1 MTKNFKLTAGLL
13 GLALTAAAA
22 QAGISAGENVTFP
35 LTDTVNLEM
44 IWIEPGTFIMGSP
57 RNEPGRWSTEVQHE
71 VTLTKGY
78 WMG

>member
-35 LTDTVNLEM
+35 LTDTVDLSRPEHNARQSA
-44 IWIEPGTFIMGSP
+44 GDRTRQGGFP
-57 RNEPGRWSTEVQHE
+57 RISSVPSA
-71 VTLTKGY
+71 
-78 WMG
+78 

>member
-35 LTDTVNLEM
+35 
-44 IWIEPGTFIMGSP
+44 
-57 RNEPGRWSTEVQHE
+57 
-71 VTLTKGY
+71 
-78 WMG
+78 